1 MQTATLINDI
11 KNKQTKRSHRSLE
24 ASGTGLQQYL
34 QNYCYKIKQ
43 NIGTYV
49 SVLSK
54 EVDINIVLEADRSFA
69 GVTNMFVFV
78 TCVYATQS
86 ESLIHNTA

>member
-1 MQTATLINDI
+1 MQIATLINYVKKTKK
-11 KNKQTKRSHRSLE
+11 KNKKEKSHRSLKT
-24 ASGTGLQQYL
+24 SVTGLQQYL

-49 SVLSK
+49 SIPSK

-69 GVTNMFVFV
+69 RVT
-78 TCVYATQS
+78 
-86 ESLIHNTA
+86 

>member
-1 MQTATLINDI
+1 MQIATLINCI
-11 KNKQTKRSHRSLE
+11 KNKFKKKKSHRSLKT
-24 ASGTGLQQYL
+24 SGTCLQQYL

-54 EVDINIVLEADRSFA
+54 EVDINIVLQVDRSFA
-69 GVTNMFVFV
+69 KVTNMLILWPVFMQPNLKV
-78 TCVYATQS
+78 
-86 ESLIHNTA
+86 

>member
-1 MQTATLINDI
+1 MQIATLINYI
-11 KNKQTKRSHRSLE
+11 KNKSKKSHRSLKT
-24 ASGTGLQQYL
+24 SVTVLQQYL

-69 GVTNMFVFV
+69 RVT
-78 TCVYATQS
+78 
-86 ESLIHNTA
+86 